1 MTIFHEE
8 QCQWIEDDMFFII
21 GTKIQKLD
29 FKFIVWTSLNNK
41 TYKEGASHIFA
52 IEEA

>member
-1 MTIFHEE
+1 MKNNVNELKMIL
-8 QCQWIEDDMFFII
+8 FFII
-21 GTKIQKLD
+21 DAKIQKLD

-41 TYKEGASHIFA
+41 KYKEGPSHIFA